1 MKKDYKEYFD
11 KRTQELEFCIKN
23 NLTFT
28 LTHEDIVNE
37 MLRLQGNKRLTFI
50 SKWSII
56 VSNEVTPIV
65 TGGAGNSQLGGLVA

>member
-28 LTHEDIVNE
+28 LTHKDIVNE
-37 MLRLQGNKRLTFI
+37 MLRLQGNK
-50 SKWSII
+50 SS
-56 VSNEVTPIV
+56 P
-65 TGGAGNSQLGGLVA
+65 LVDK

>member
-50 SKWSII
+50 SK
-56 VSNEVTPIV
+56 
-65 TGGAGNSQLGGLVA
+65 